1 MGEGSFISHINTKL
15 FQNLQRDNVNQFS
28 TESIGL
34 YSVSIQGENWKISFG
49 YSYSQNI
56 QVFHFVSLK
65 DESYKVVKE
74 MY

>member
-1 MGEGSFISHINTKL
+1 MK
-15 FQNLQRDNVNQFS
+15 NVDQFS
-28 TESIGL
+28 TESIDL
-34 YSVSIQGENWKISFG
+34 YSVSIQGENWKFSFG

>member
-1 MGEGSFISHINTKL
+1 MK
-15 FQNLQRDNVNQFS
+15 NVDQFS

-34 YSVSIQGENWKISFG
+34 YSVSIQGENWKISFR

-56 QVFHFVSLK
+56 QVFHFASLK